1 MVLNQLMM
9 ILLFISKVILHF
21 ICKYK
26 EIFIYL
32 GKPLIYI
39 QESNQYRSSNNREFE
54 CQVYSSSPI
63 LVITKKKETDRKI
76 PNKILFYLFRKSV
89 GD

>member
-1 MVLNQLMM
+1 M
-9 ILLFISKVILHF
+9 ILLFISKVILDF

-39 QESNQYRSSNNREFE
+39 QESNQYHSSNNREFE

-63 LVITKKKETDRKI
+63 LVIKI
-76 PNKILFYLFRKSV
+76 NRSKNYEFYFIYLEN
-89 GD
+89 

>member
-1 MVLNQLMM
+1 MM
-9 ILLFISKVILHF
+9 ILLFISKVILDF

-39 QESNQYRSSNNREFE
+39 QESNQYHSSNNREFE

-63 LVITKKKETDRKI
+63 LVIKKKRNRSKNYS
-76 PNKILFYLFRKSV
+76 NKILFYLFRKSV